1 MPSETKAGPSATH
14 KQGLR
19 REITEINLLFEI
31 SRTLDMSM
39 DLKDVLGPVLEQM
52 ARHMSMLRGTIT
64 ILDRKTGEIFIDEA
78 YGLSESQKERGRYKI
93 GEGVTGMVV
102 RTGKPAV
109 VPRISREPLFLD
121 RTGARTGPQKEDI
134 SFICVPILLESDVIG
149 TLSADRLFDEAVS
162 YDEDIRLLS
171 IIASMI
177 AQAVTLRQTA
187 QEIIEENIRLKEE
200 LKDRYRPAN
209 IIGNSGAMREVYQ
222 YIAQVART
230 STTVLIRG
238 ESGTGKE
245 LVAHAIHAES
255 DRSDNPFIKVNCGA
269 LPEGVIESE
278 LFGHEKGAF
287 TGADQ
292 TKKGRFEL
300 AHGGAI
306 FLDEVGD
313 LSPAVQIK
321 LLRVIQERE
330 FERVGGMKTISTD
343 VRVIAATHRDLE
355 ALIARDRFREDLYF
369 RLNVFPIHLPP
380 LRERPV
386 DILQLA
392 DHFVEKYSGKHHKR
406 IRRISTPAI
415 DMMMAYHWPGNV
427 RELENTIER
436 AVLLSSDG
444 VIHGRNLPP
453 TLQTAEASGTQPRGG
468 LTQAVHAFER
478 DMILDALKSARGN
491 RAEAARILGIS
502 ERLMGLR
509 VAAYG
514 IDPKRFR
521 TKR

>member
-1 MPSETKAGPSATH
+1 
-14 KQGLR
+14 
-19 REITEINLLFEI
+19 
-31 SRTLDMSM
+31 
-39 DLKDVLGPVLEQM
+39 
-52 ARHMSMLRGTIT
+52 
-64 ILDRKTGEIFIDEA
+64 
-78 YGLSESQKERGRYKI
+78 
-93 GEGVTGMVV
+93 MVV

-121 RTGARTGPQKEDI
+121 RTGARTGPQKEDV
-134 SFICVPILLESDVIG
+134 SFICVPILIENEVIG
-149 TLSADRLFDEAVS
+149 TLSADRLFEVAVS

-177 AQAVTLRQTA
+177 AQAVNLRQSA
-187 QEIIEENIRLKEE
+187 QDIIEENIRLKEE
-200 LKDRYRPAN
+200 LKDRFRPGN
-209 IIGNSGAMREVYQ
+209 IIGNSKGMQEVYHQ
-222 YIAQVART
+222 VAQVAAT
-230 STTVLIRG
+230 NTTVLIRG
-238 ESGTGKE
+238 QSGTGKE

-255 DRSDNPFIKVNCGA
+255 DRADKSFIKVNCSA

-287 TGADQ
+287 TGANQ
-292 TKKGRFEL
+292 MKKGRFEL
-300 AHGGAI
+300 AHEGTI

-330 FERVGGMKTISTD
+330 FERVGGTKTISMD
-343 VRVIAATHRDLE
+343 VRVIAATHRNLE
-355 ALIARDRFREDLYF
+355 ELIVQDRFREDLYF

-380 LRERPV
+380 LKERAD
-386 DILQLA
+386 DILLLA
-392 DHFVEKYSGKHHKR
+392 DHFVEKYSERHHKR

-453 TLQTAEASGTQPRGG
+453 TLQTAEASGTRPHGS
-468 LTQAVHAFER
+468 LVDAVNAFER

-502 ERLMGLR
+502 ERLIGLR
-509 VAAYG
+509 VAKYE